1 MALDG
6 SRASVVGGMTLV
18 VSASLLVPALLLSAA
33 GLFDASVILSDVI
46 FAVGVSFA
54 IGIAGVPSFGNQLF
68 FGAAAYTVAE
78 LATRYGIHD
87 DILFLIAGLS
97 AGIVLAVA
105 SGWALGRLQG
115 LTFGMATLAVG
126 QLAYIFVYQTSFL
139 GGANGIAG
147 VPLGSILGVIQIS
160 SPRAFYVL
168 SWIIAAVC
176 VLALALTSRSHFGQ
190 TLRAIRDS
198 PRRSRS
204 LGIPVHRYR
213 IIGYVIGAAA
223 SAAAGVLAAISAGTV
238 DPSLLYWT
246 AGAIPVLAGLVGGIA
261 TVEGPIVGGLI
272 FGVITIY
279 VSTYTR
285 AWLLISGVLALA
297 MYLAWPEGLFGRV
310 RYWGLLQRQRK
321 QAASDDEVR
330 PAGEPEAA
338 IE

>member
-1 MALDG
+1 MGLERG
-6 SRASVVGGMTLV
+6 RAPVVGGMTLV
-18 VSASLLVPALLLSAA
+18 VLASLVVPALVLGAA
-33 GLFDASVILSDVI
+33 GLFDASIILSDVI

-87 DILFLIAGLS
+87 DILFLIAGVS
-97 AGIVLAVA
+97 AGIILAIA

-147 VPLGSILGVIQIS
+147 VPLGSILGIIQIA
-160 SPRAFYVL
+160 SPRSFFIL

-213 IIGYVIGAAA
+213 IFGYVIGAAT

-285 AWLLISGVLALA
+285 AWLLIAGALALA

-310 RYWGLLQRQRK
+310 RYWSLLRRSK
-321 QAASDDEVR
+321 RAVTDGEVR
-330 PAGEPEAA
+330 RAGARAA
-338 IE
+338 AVE